1 MAGRKFGSTG
11 DESLT
16 WAMNCLV
23 PAAVCRRFE
32 ASRIVA
38 FSTGN
43 VYGLTRAGRGG
54 SRETDV
60 PRPVG
65 EYAMSCLG
73 RERMFE
79 HFSRTRGTR
88 VAILRLNYAVEMRY
102 GILVDLA
109 QRVLAGE
116 PIDLAMGY
124 VNVIWQGDANAMALC
139 ALAHAASPPLVVN
152 LAGADELSV
161 RTVTESLAG
170 ALGRPANFT
179 GVESPD
185 ALLSN
190 GARGWSLL
198 GTPRVDVARL
208 IDWTADWIA
217 RGRPTIGKPTHFESR
232 DGTFLNATAG
242 HRRERADTPSAGGGP
257 GRFRRT
263 RWRSMTSGRFDE
275 RHQRALTRYY
285 AAAGAGGLAVGVHTT
300 QFAIRDPDD
309 RAVRARAR
317 AGPRGDGSRGS
328 RTAASAGPHWR
339 RLRPHVAGRPRGDA
353 AGPPRLPRRPAQ
365 PGRACATPPTTS

>member
-1 MAGRKFGSTG
+1 MPPEAGGPDGPHYIRAIADEAHLDELLSEPSQQVVDTLERLDGDILVLGAGGKMGPTLARMARRAADQAGSTRRVIGVSRFASGAQEAALHTHGVETIRCDLLDQDAVGRLPVAPNVVFMAGRKFGSTG
-11 DESLT
+11 AESLT

-43 VYGLTRAGRGG
+43 VYGLTPAGRGG

-60 PRPVG
+60 PAPVG

-73 RERMFE
+73 RERVFE
-79 HFSRTRGTR
+79 HFSLTRGTR

-109 QRVLAGE
+109 QRVLAGQ

-124 VNVIWQGDANAMALC
+124 VNVIWQADANRMALC
-139 ALAHAASPPLVVN
+139 ALAQAASPPLVVN
-152 LAGADELSV
+152 LAGTDELSV
-161 RTVTESLAG
+161 RVVTESLAR
-170 ALGRPANFT
+170 ALGRPASFT

-198 GTPRVDVARL
+198 GPPRVDVARL
-208 IDWTADWIA
+208 IEWTADWTG
-217 RGRPTIGKPTHFESR
+217 RGLPTIGKPTHFESR
-232 DGTFLNATAG
+232 AG
-242 HRRERADTPSAGGGP
+242 D
-257 GRFRRT
+257 F
-263 RWRSMTSGRFDE
+263 
-275 RHQRALTRYY
+275 
-285 AAAGAGGLAVGVHTT
+285 
-300 QFAIRDPDD
+300 
-309 RAVRARAR
+309 
-317 AGPRGDGSRGS
+317 
-328 RTAASAGPHWR
+328 
-339 RLRPHVAGRPRGDA
+339 
-353 AGPPRLPRRPAQ
+353 
-365 PGRACATPPTTS
+365 

>member
-1 MAGRKFGSTG
+1 MPQGVSGPEGPPYAGSIADAVHLESLLSEPSQRVVETLARLAGDIIVLGVGGKMGPTLARMARRAADMAGGPRRRVIGVSRFTDTAHEAALHAHEVETITCDLLDEAAVGRLPAVPNVVFMAGRKFGSSG
-11 DESLT
+11 NESLT

-43 VYGLTRAGRGG
+43 VYGLTRVGSGG

-73 RERMFE
+73 RERVFE
-79 HFSRTRGTR
+79 HFSGARGTR

-109 QRVLAGE
+109 QRLLAGV

-124 VNVIWQGDANAMALC
+124 VNVIWQAEANQMALC
-139 ALAHAASPPLVVN
+139 ALEHAASPPLVVN
-152 LAGADELSV
+152 VAGAEEVSV
-161 RTVTESLAG
+161 RGATESLAR
-170 ALGRPANFT
+170 ALGRPATFA

-190 GARGWSLL
+190 GALAWSLL
-198 GTPRVDVARL
+198 GAPRVDMARL
-208 IDWTADWIA
+208 IDWTADWVGH
-217 RGRPTIGKPTHFESR
+217 GRPTFGKPTHFESR
-232 DGTFLNATAG
+232 AG
-242 HRRERADTPSAGGGP
+242 D
-257 GRFRRT
+257 F
-263 RWRSMTSGRFDE
+263 
-275 RHQRALTRYY
+275 
-285 AAAGAGGLAVGVHTT
+285 
-300 QFAIRDPDD
+300 
-309 RAVRARAR
+309 
-317 AGPRGDGSRGS
+317 
-328 RTAASAGPHWR
+328 
-339 RLRPHVAGRPRGDA
+339 
-353 AGPPRLPRRPAQ
+353 
-365 PGRACATPPTTS
+365 

>member
-1 MAGRKFGSTG
+1 MARRAADMADGPRRRVIGVSRFTDPAHEAALHAYEVETITCDLLDQAAVGRLPAVPNVVFMAGRKFGSSG
-11 DESLT
+11 NESLT

-43 VYGLTRAGRGG
+43 VYGLTRVGSGG

-73 RERMFE
+73 RERVFE
-79 HFSRTRGTR
+79 HFSGTGGTR

-109 QRVLAGE
+109 QRLLAGV

-124 VNVIWQGDANAMALC
+124 VNLIWQAEANQMALC
-139 ALAHAASPPLVVN
+139 ALEHAASPPLVINV
-152 LAGADELSV
+152 AGAEEVSV
-161 RTVTESLAG
+161 RRATESLAR
-170 ALGRPANFT
+170 ALGRSATFT

-190 GARGWSLL
+190 GALGWSLL
-198 GTPRVDVARL
+198 GAPRVDVARL
-208 IDWTADWIA
+208 VHWTADWVA
-217 RGRPTIGKPTHFESR
+217 RGRPTLRKPTHFESR
-232 DGTFLNATAG
+232 DGHF
-242 HRRERADTPSAGGGP
+242 
-257 GRFRRT
+257 
-263 RWRSMTSGRFDE
+263 
-275 RHQRALTRYY
+275 
-285 AAAGAGGLAVGVHTT
+285 
-300 QFAIRDPDD
+300 
-309 RAVRARAR
+309 
-317 AGPRGDGSRGS
+317 
-328 RTAASAGPHWR
+328 
-339 RLRPHVAGRPRGDA
+339 
-353 AGPPRLPRRPAQ
+353 
-365 PGRACATPPTTS
+365 